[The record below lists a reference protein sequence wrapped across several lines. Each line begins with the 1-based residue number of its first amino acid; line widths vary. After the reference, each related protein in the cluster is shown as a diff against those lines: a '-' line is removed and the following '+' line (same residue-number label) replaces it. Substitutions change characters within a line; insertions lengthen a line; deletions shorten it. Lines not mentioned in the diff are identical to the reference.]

1 MGARHWAV
9 LNVSLT
15 TKSSPSLEINT
26 LSSEY
31 AFLSGIG
38 GLWQLV
44 EVFVFVIVRETSLNE
59 KLYRGALY
67 I

>member
-15 TKSSPSLEINT
+15 TKSKPSLERNT
-26 LSSEY
+26 LSSDY

-38 GLWQLV
+38 GLCQLV

-59 KLYRGALY
+59 KLSRGALY